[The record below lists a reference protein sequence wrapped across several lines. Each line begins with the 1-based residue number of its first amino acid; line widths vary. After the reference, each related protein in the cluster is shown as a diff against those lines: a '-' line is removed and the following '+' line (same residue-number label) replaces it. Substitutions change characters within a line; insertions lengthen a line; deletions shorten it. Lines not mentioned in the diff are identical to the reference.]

1 MTALDQLA
9 AVALESELQ
18 LQQEEA
24 QARDAQ
30 AQAQAQADEPASW
43 GPRGA
48 AEDVEVAGAAA
59 GLEPAVGSSAGQVK
73 YWETQF
79 RQRALMLLAS
89 MMGNGGLRA
98 GLLPA
103 LEAGTC

>member
-30 AQAQAQADEPASW
+30 AQAQAQADEPASR
-43 GPRGA
+43 GARGA
-48 AEDVEVAGAAA
+48 AEDAGGVAGAAA
-59 GLEPAVGSSAGQVK
+59 GLEPAVGSGAGQVRCWK
-73 YWETQF
+73 TQF
-79 RQRALMLLAS
+79 RQRALMLPAS
-89 MMGNGGLRA
+89 VTGNGGPRA
-98 GLLPA
+98 V
-103 LEAGTC
+103 

>member
-30 AQAQAQADEPASW
+30 VLAQVQAQAQADEPASLVR
-43 GPRGA
+43 GP
-48 AEDVEVAGAAA
+48 AEHAGGVAGAAA
-59 GLEPAVGSSAGQVK
+59 GLELALSSGAGQV
-73 YWETQF
+73 WCQHLRLGHVE
-79 RQRALMLLAS
+79 LLG
-89 MMGNGGLRA
+89 M
-98 GLLPA
+98 
-103 LEAGTC
+103 